1 MSVAAV
7 LSIDSLNICTQ
18 RGHLLVSKVS
28 FTLRH
33 GECLAVIGPNGSGK
47 STLLRALTSEM
58 ATSKGSILLNGK
70 PLAHFSRQER
80 AKNIAI
86 VAQDDP
92 ADPRL
97 MVEDYVALGRIPH
110 HHCCT
115 PIHHGRCI
123 EQALADTQLISLR
136 HRLIGSLSGGE
147 KQRAALA
154 RAFAQTPQLLLL
166 DEPTNHLDPLSRA
179 TLLSLVR
186 SKGIAT
192 IAVLHDLPLIE
203 PFADRVVVM
212 QKGRMMTW
220 GAPEHALSAQIINA
234 VFGMES
240 YTVIHPI
247 TGHPFRIFEAPL
259 CTL

>member
-1 MSVAAV
+1 MLPATV
-7 LSIDSLNICTQ
+7 LSIDNLSIYSQ
-18 RGHLLVSKVS
+18 RNNLLVTEVS
-28 FTLRH
+28 FELLA
-33 GECLAVIGPNGSGK
+33 GECLVVIGPNGSGK
-47 STLLRALTSEM
+47 STLLRALTSEL
-58 ATSKGSILLNGK
+58 ATSKGSIQLNGR
-70 PLAHFSRQER
+70 PLPSFSRQER

-97 MVEDYVALGRIPH
+97 LVEDYVALGRIPH

-115 PIHHGRCI
+115 PLHHRRCI
-123 EQALADTQLISLR
+123 EQALADTKLEHLR
-136 HRLIGSLSGGE
+136 HRPIGSLSGGE

-186 SKGIAT
+186 SKGIST

-203 PFADRVVVM
+203 PFADRILVM
-212 QKGRMMTW
+212 QKGKLVIW
-220 GAPEHALSAQIINA
+220 DHPEIALSAQIISR

-240 YTVIHPI
+240 YTVTHPV
-247 TGHPFRIFEAPL
+247 TGSPLRIFEAPL
-259 CTL
+259 CV

>member
-1 MSVAAV
+1 MALPSVV
-7 LSIDSLNICTQ
+7 SIENLSIRTQ
-18 RGHLLVSKVS
+18 HNKLLVSGVN
-28 FTLRH
+28 FQLEA

-47 STLLRALTSEM
+47 STLLRALTSEL
-58 ATSKGSILLNGK
+58 TPSEGGISLNGQS
-70 PLAHFSRQER
+70 LASFSRQER
-80 AKNIAI
+80 AKHIAI

-92 ADPRL
+92 PDPRL
-97 MVEDYVALGRIPH
+97 LVEDYVALGRIPH

-115 PIHHGRCI
+115 PLRHRRCI
-123 EQALADTQLISLR
+123 EQALVDTKLEHLR

-154 RAFAQTPQLLLL
+154 RAFSQTPQLLLL

-186 SKGIAT
+186 SKGIST

-203 PFADRVVVM
+203 PFADRVLVM
-212 QKGRMMTW
+212 QKGRLVVW
-220 GAPEHALSAQIINA
+220 GHPEIALSAQIINP

-240 YTVIHPI
+240 YTVTHPI
-247 TGHPFRIFEAPL
+247 TGHPLRIFEAPL
-259 CTL
+259 CA